1 MNLKTFLTAIDNV
14 CLEGNKETLHLFIR
28 ELARDLPEEDRDDF
42 YKKLVKAKI
51 EASKTSKNTDF
62 DILSLLKIGV
72 DDNSQDKKIEDKIS
86 KEVDELVDYFST
98 LDPKKAYLD
107 SVYNEFYDYRHHN
120 YDELDDNCEF
130 FFKDHFDLIKKIK
143 KACDAVHQCYEY
155 GLFAKGWPL
164 VEKLLNLEVKVKGSL
179 ASYHGVQSLFFRDFS
194 QYQLV
199 PKRAISEVTY
209 AVVPFIYFNFDEV
222 DRILVIAS
230 LLMKNDFELNL
241 DFSSLKDF
249 QNIDLKDIDEFYER
263 LIQDFINQDFYN
275 ADTLIYSLFDNL
287 SSKKQQVSEAK
298 KYLKTYPRLMKRYV
312 DSLLD
317 GVATSIEK
325 SNNEDDCNE
334 ELSSMLDLIIKSI
347 PKIPS
352 DFGEKEDL
360 IEQGILFSKKLKRQK
375 DLENLCLEL
384 FSLKTNPVNYLK
396 LRYYSDDYHKYDVKI
411 QDIYEAYYGDNKSI
425 EVSNICGLVYS
436 GFNDDISEN
445 GYRLMR
451 ILDGRVIDLCGCDK
465 RLLNDQS
472 YKDSLFYHG
481 LLLVYLLLSKKDCKK
496 RAYEFVHSESS
507 TLFTL
512 YSSTFGELSMFS
524 LNKAKLL
531 DAVPSSKELMK
542 LWLENTSVQNNYED
556 KLFSVIDMNFNNLIE
571 SALISKRS
579 SLYDDIACWIVMLF
593 DLYKIYKQDSKKAKL
608 INYIVTKHSGKKALL
623 RRLEEA
629 GVALI
634 K

>member
-14 CLEGNKETLHLFIR
+14 CIEGNKEALHLFIR
-28 ELARDLPEEDRDDF
+28 ELARDLPEEERDDF
-42 YKKLVKAKI
+42 YKKLVTAKI

-62 DILSLLKIGV
+62 DILSLLKVGV

-86 KEVDELVDYFST
+86 KEVDALVDYFST

-107 SVYNEFYDYRHHN
+107 SVYNDFYDYRHHN
-120 YDELDDNCEF
+120 NDELDDCEF

-155 GLFAKGWPL
+155 SLFEKGWSL
-164 VEKLLNLEVKVKGSL
+164 VEKLLKLEVKVKGSL

-199 PKRAISEVTY
+199 SKRAISEVTY
-209 AVVPFIYFNFDEV
+209 AVVPFIYFNFDDV
-222 DRILVIAS
+222 DRILVIVS
-230 LLMKNDFELNL
+230 LLLKNDFELNL

-249 QNIDLKDIDEFYER
+249 QNIDLKDIDEFYKR
-263 LIQDFINQDFYN
+263 LIQDFINQDIYN
-275 ADTLIYSLFDNL
+275 ADTLIYNLFDNL
-287 SSKKQQVSEAK
+287 SSKKIQVSEAK
-298 KYLKTYPRLMKRYV
+298 KYLKTYPRLMKRYL

-325 SNNEDDCNE
+325 SNNKDGCNE
-334 ELSSMLDLIIKSI
+334 KLSSMLSLIIKSI

-352 DFGEKEDL
+352 DFGEKKEL

-411 QDIYEAYYGDNKSI
+411 QDIYEAYYGDIKSI
-425 EVSNICGLVYS
+425 KGSNIYGLVYS
-436 GFNDDISEN
+436 GFNDDLSEN

-465 RLLNDQS
+465 RLLDDQS
-472 YKDSLFYHG
+472 YKDSLFYQG
-481 LLLVYLLLSKKDCKK
+481 LLLGYLLLSKKDCPK

-512 YSSTFGELSMFS
+512 YSSTFFGLSRIS
-524 LNKAKLL
+524 INKAKLL
-531 DAVPSSKELMK
+531 DEVPSSKELMK
-542 LWLENTSVQNNYED
+542 LWLENTSIQNNYED

-579 SLYDDIACWIVMLF
+579 SLYDDIACWIEMLF
-593 DLYKIYKQDSKKAKL
+593 DLYKIYKLDSKRAKL
-608 INYIVTKHSGKKALL
+608 IDYIITNHSGKKAFLK
-623 RRLEEA
+623 RLEDA
-629 GVALI
+629 GIALI